1 MVIIEVGNMGELKS
15 KMVNHVRSAQ
25 KWLSRAE
32 QAFES
37 EKDMRGKLDLMLAQA
52 EMQHLHESAI
62 QGKSFSLI
70 KQVVAFSCAAV
81 LFSGGIGGAYFY
93 FHHHTVQTASPIQT
107 AERKVSS
114 PMLAPEASFDPN
126 RSSSPT
132 AVSGVDG
139 DASVLTAAAPGVP
152 QQAVVS
158 VQKAETAKIPENPV
172 AVDKE
177 NAVPQIVKPED
188 MQKLIRAAGKS
199 LRGQ

>member
-1 MVIIEVGNMGELKS
+1 MGELKS

-37 EKDMRGKLDLMLAQA
+37 EKDTRGKLDLMLAQA

-70 KQVVAFSCAAV
+70 KQAVAFSCAAV
-81 LFSGGIGGAYFY
+81 LFSSGIGGAYFY
-93 FHHHTVQTASPIQT
+93 FHHNPAQPVSPIQT
-107 AERKVSS
+107 ADHKVSL
-114 PMLAPEASFDPN
+114 PMLTSEALFNSN
-126 RSSSPT
+126 LSSPPT
-132 AVSGVDG
+132 AGSGVSD
-139 DASVLTAAAPGVP
+139 DIPVLAAAVP
-152 QQAVVS
+152 NVSQPAVIP
-158 VQKAETAKIPENPV
+158 VQKTETAKIPESSV

>member
-1 MVIIEVGNMGELKS
+1 MGELKS

-37 EKDMRGKLDLMLAQA
+37 EKDTRGKLDLMLAQA

-81 LFSGGIGGAYFY
+81 LFSGGLGGAYFY
-93 FHHHTVQTASPIQT
+93 FHHRPVQTASPIQT
-107 AERKVSS
+107 AEHKVSS
-114 PMLAPEASFDPN
+114 PRLTPETLVNPN
-126 RSSSPT
+126 LPSSPT
-132 AVSGVDG
+132 GASDG
-139 DASVLTAAAPGVP
+139 ASVPSVP
-152 QQAVVS
+152 QQAVVP
-158 VQKAETAKIPENPV
+158 VPKTETAKMPETSV